1 MADSSEQTSFQAGQR
16 AARRL
21 RRIGLMLSAAVVL
34 AGISAIVSDPA
45 IDLVMS
51 IRNAVFD
58 GYQRSMPRKYEPAP
72 VRILDIDEESLARL
86 GQWPWPRTRIA
97 EIVARLRELGA
108 ASITFDILF
117 AEPDRMSPRQL
128 VSEWAERDDVRAV
141 LEHLPDSDEVLAAEL
156 ARGNVVTAFALT
168 EGGGP
173 ERPPLEKA
181 RFVRIGSEGKLLLS
195 HHQGAVATLPNLEAA
210 ASGNGAI
217 NFQPDRDGVVR
228 RVPLLLEMGGKTYP
242 SLLVEALRVAVGQ
255 GNVTVLTAP
264 GRSESTA
271 QLTGLRIAEH
281 VLPTD
286 STGRMQVYLTRPMPE
301 RYVPAWKVLSG
312 QAEGLIPKGAIVFL
326 GSSATA
332 LMDLRF
338 SPLGTALPGVE
349 IHAQLVEQ
357 ILHKVHSSRPDWAR
371 GSEVL
376 LVVLSWLGMLAVGN
390 QPRVLPLAL
399 VTALGVALAFSV
411 SWQSWNL
418 SLLLV
423 DPITPSVTVLAAF
436 LAYVVP
442 RQLATE
448 SEERWI
454 RSVFANYLS
463 PNLVEHLIRNPS
475 ELRVGGERREC
486 SFVLTDVA
494 GFTSVVENMDP
505 AELTG
510 VINDYLDGMVRI
522 AFSHDATLD
531 RIVGDAV
538 AVLFSAPV
546 TQADHAQRAV
556 ACALDMDAFA
566 SDYARRCKENGIDFG
581 HTRIGVHTGEV
592 VVGNFGGSQHF
603 DYRPLGDPINT
614 AARLETAN
622 RQLGTRICISAATV
636 AACTGNGVPLRPVGS
651 LLLKGKTRGVDV
663 FEPVRTDANG
673 VAPFDAYKHAF
684 DMLEKDGDGALQA
697 FRKLAEQHPED
708 GLVSFHLRRLERGER
723 GTLIVFTEK

>member
-1 MADSSEQTSFQAGQR
+1 MANDNEQKSFQGGQR

-34 AGISAIVSDPA
+34 AGISAIASNPPLDMVT
-45 IDLVMS
+45 S

-58 GYQRSMPRKYEPAP
+58 GYQRSAPRPYQPAP

-97 EIVARLRELGA
+97 EIVSRLRELGA

-117 AEPDRMSPRQL
+117 AEPDRLSPRQL

-141 LEHLPDSDEVLAAEL
+141 LSQLPDSDDVLAQEL
-156 ARGNVVTAFALT
+156 ARGNAVTAFALT
-168 EGGGP
+168 EGSGP

-181 RFVRIGSEGKLLLS
+181 RYVRIGSEGALPIS
-195 HHQGAVATLPNLEAA
+195 HHRGAVATLPQLEAA
-210 ASGNGAI
+210 AAGNGAI

-228 RVPLLLEMGGKTYP
+228 RVPLLLEMGAKTYP
-242 SLLVEALRVAVGQ
+242 SLIVEALRVASGE
-255 GNVTVLTAP
+255 GNIAVLTAP
-264 GRSESTA
+264 GSSASTA
-271 QLTGLRIAEH
+271 SLTGLRIGKH
-281 VLPTD
+281 LLPTD

-301 RYVPAWKVLSG
+301 RYVPAWKVLAG
-312 QAEGLIPKGAIVFL
+312 QAEDLVPKDAIVFL
-326 GSSATA
+326 GSSATG

-338 SPLGTALPGVE
+338 SPLGETLPGVE

-357 ILHKVHSSRPDWAR
+357 ILHKVYSSRPDWAR
-371 GSEVL
+371 GTEVL

-399 VTALGVALAFSV
+399 VTSLGVLLAFSV
-411 SWQSWNL
+411 SWQAWNL

-423 DPITPSVTVLAAF
+423 DPVTPSVTVLAAF

-463 PNLVEHLIRNPS
+463 PNLVEHLIRNPA

-486 SFVLTDVA
+486 SFVLTDVQ
-494 GFTSVVENMDP
+494 GFTTVVENSDP
-505 AELTG
+505 AALTQ
-510 VINDYLDGMVRI
+510 VINDYLDGMVSI

-538 AVLFSAPV
+538 AIMFSAPV
-546 TQADHAQRAV
+546 TQPDHAQRAV
-556 ACALDMDAFA
+556 ECALAMDAFA
-566 SDYARRCKENGIDFG
+566 SKYAQRCQAQGIKFG
-581 HTRIGVHTGEV
+581 HTRIGVNTGEV
-592 VVGNFGGSQHF
+592 VVGNFGGSTHF

-614 AARLETAN
+614 CARLETAN
-622 RQLGTRICISAATV
+622 GQLGTRICISAATV
-636 AACTGNGVPLRPVGS
+636 AQCKKEVALRPVGS
-651 LLLKGKTRGVDV
+651 LLLKGKTRGVEV
-663 FEPVRTDANG
+663 FEPLHAEANG
-673 VAPFDAYKHAF
+673 AAPADAYKQAF
-684 DMLEKDGDGALQA
+684 DLLESGGDGALHA
-697 FRKLAEQHPED
+697 FRTLAEQHPDD
-708 GLVSFHLRRLERGER
+708 GLVTFHLRRLERGEH